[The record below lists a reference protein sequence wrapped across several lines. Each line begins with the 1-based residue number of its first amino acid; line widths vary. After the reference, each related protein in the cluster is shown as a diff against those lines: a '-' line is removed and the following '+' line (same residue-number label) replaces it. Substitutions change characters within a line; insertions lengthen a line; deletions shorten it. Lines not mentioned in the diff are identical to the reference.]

1 MSDALVDLVVQVVLL
16 ESRVEE
22 VPLASIQPVHLVEVE
37 TLVVENVLV
46 ADLAIHA
53 GELSGHKGGLDWLL
67 GEHLDPELMDL
78 LISDCRLLHSLLVV
92 GSRLLVCRG
101 ELDGSGRKHIV
112 EVLMRWHVLV
122 FTLILGAALHGGFWL
137 HMVVGF
143 VAVNGVGR

>member
-1 MSDALVDLVVQVVLL
+1 MSDALVDLVVLVVLL

-67 GEHLDPELMDL
+67 GEHLDPELIDL

-101 ELDGSGRKHIV
+101 ELDGSGIV

-122 FTLILGAALHGGFWL
+122 FTLILGAALHGGCWL
-137 HMVVGF
+137 LMVVGF